1 MDFPSFLDF
10 CLISSK
16 GSGLLY
22 YFFIKLQCLKV
33 NKVGE
38 INILEKLWEIMLSF
52 AIDQPKLF
60 VWVFVSNFIEICLVT
75 ADDSL
80 HGFNHCLVILF
91 KFYEELFSIR

>member
-1 MDFPSFLDF
+1 MIFS
-10 CLISSK
+10 
-16 GSGLLY
+16 
-22 YFFIKLQCLKV
+22 IKLQCLKV